1 MYTQTDLAIVT
12 MQIHHQNASR
22 QKLRTRMK
30 RAAEA
35 RHRIELL
42 REEEVLHEHL
52 AGAWDGVLSEQGS
65 RVGE

>member
-1 MYTQTDLAIVT
+1 MHTQTDLAIVT

-42 REEEVLHEHL
+42 REERVLHDHLADVWDEVLVEP
-52 AGAWDGVLSEQGS
+52 GQRSC
-65 RVGE
+65 

>member
-1 MYTQTDLAIVT
+1 MHTQTDLAIVT

-42 REEEVLHEHL
+42 RDEQVLHDHLADAWDEVLVEP
-52 AGAWDGVLSEQGS
+52 GQRSC
-65 RVGE
+65 

>member
-42 REEEVLHEHL
+42 REEQVLHDHLADAWDEVLVEP
-52 AGAWDGVLSEQGS
+52 GPRSC
-65 RVGE
+65 